1 MNCLKEIK
9 KIVENFNYEDITIV
23 YDSDFHKVKTF
34 IKGILEIIDKTEKIQ
49 ENLNTNNVNTNKNNE
64 QYEKIK
70 DEPKNDIQ
78 KEKNNIENIIQPK
91 RLENTENKKQ
101 YVNLNVNKK
110 DIFNSHDQN
119 INDYNCKANDFP
131 PKRLKKLDS
140 QNDTPERLEI
150 LEKDIITDKP
160 FIDKNLNVKSIS
172 EVDDLKV
179 DKINEINKPDRLKIT
194 ESNRIL
200 NKVKKDCYKYYDKYL
215 PERKFINFDNFN
227 SNTKCIHIT
236 KIKNVLE
243 FYELFTKY
251 KDSCIDKESSKSFYE
266 YIDYNN
272 AYFSMKYFSNFYD
285 KVKKCY
291 NFIKYFKEIKL
302 NNEDIIKLLY
312 KSNITYDKLY
322 KIKGNDYE
330 ELKRFFTERI
340 YFLNIKIP
348 SGLVKNN
355 KTEIKRNTKKES
367 LLTYV
372 GTKHNYT
379 DVIKNHMNNI
389 NENTKIFDL
398 FGGSLSIPY
407 ELKKIYPKNDIIVN
421 DANEFLVNFYNEL
434 KTNYCLLFDELEK
447 LNTNEN
453 IKNYNILLEIINN
466 KESTNIEKAA
476 VYYILNKISYN
487 GRIFYNN
494 GKISIHCY
502 RKEKININKDKFL
515 KFSKFL
521 QNIKIDNMSLLEK
534 EDHWFETIK
543 ENDILILDPPYD
555 IMNVDNKHYL
565 YNFNREQQEKLYK
578 FINKCKNKNI
588 KLIIFNGDTLFIR
601 KLYKNFNQ
609 CIIESRTSMNL
620 CKPYKELL
628 LYN

>member
-1 MNCLKEIK
+1 MLNDLKEIK
-9 KIVENFNYEDITIV
+9 KIVENFNYENITIV

-34 IKGILEIIDKTEKIQ
+34 IKDILEIIDKAEKIQ
-49 ENLNTNNVNTNKNNE
+49 EKIQENVNTNKNNE

-101 YVNLNVNKK
+101 YVNNLNVNQK

-119 INDYNCKANDFP
+119 IKDYNCKANDFP
-131 PKRLKKLDS
+131 PKRLKK
-140 QNDTPERLEI
+140 
-150 LEKDIITDKP
+150 
-160 FIDKNLNVKSIS
+160 IDNVKI
-172 EVDDLKV
+172 EPL
-179 DKINEINKPDRLKIT
+179 NIT
-194 ESNRIL
+194 ESKRIL
-200 NKVKKDCYKYYDKYL
+200 NNVIKSHYEYYNKYL
-215 PERKFINFDNFN
+215 PERKFTNFDNFN
-227 SNTKCIHIT
+227 NNTKCIHIN
-236 KIKNVLE
+236 KIKNILE
-243 FYELFTKY
+243 FYEIYEKY
-251 KDSCIDKESSKSFYE
+251 KDSIDKESSKSFYE

-272 AYFSMKYFSNFYD
+272 AYFSMKYFSNFYE

-291 NFIKYFKEIKL
+291 NFVKYFKEIEL
-302 NNEDIIKLLY
+302 NDKDLIKLLY

-322 KIKGNDYE
+322 KIKGDDYE
-330 ELKRFFTERI
+330 YLKTFFKERI
-340 YFLNIKIP
+340 YFLHIK
-348 SGLVKNN
+348 LDEQVKFN
-355 KTEIKRNTKKES
+355 KIEIKRNTEKET

-372 GTKHNYT
+372 GTKHNYL
-379 DVIKNHMNNI
+379 DVIKKHINNI

-407 ELKKIYPKNDIIVN
+407 ELKKIYPKNDVIVN

-434 KTNYCLLFDELEK
+434 KTNDHILFDKIEK
-447 LNTNEN
+447 FNTDEN
-453 IKNYNILLEIINN
+453 IKNYDILLEIINN
-466 KESTNIEKAA
+466 KDSTNLDKAA
-476 VYYILNKISYN
+476 VYYILNKIAYN
-487 GRIFYNN
+487 GRIYYKDN
-494 GKISIHCY
+494 KISIHCY
-502 RKEKININKDKFL
+502 RKKKINISKDKFL
-515 KFSKFL
+515 NFSNFL
-521 QNIKIDNMSLLEK
+521 QNIKISNTSLLEK
-534 EDHWFETIK
+534 EDYWFETMK

-565 YNFNREQQEKLYK
+565 YNFNREQQELLYK